1 VDWESR
7 ALTEADISDLQT
19 YLTTE
24 VNDLTAA
31 VVWANVPDTNI
42 TESSVVQHQ
51 SALTITES
59 QISDLSHFIPTDLL
73 TDYGF
78 VDNSIDWDT
87 AFSWGDHS
95 TVGYIT
101 TAYGGAPYYIVAAN
115 DSSAT

>member
-1 VDWESR
+1 
-7 ALTEADISDLQT
+7 
-19 YLTTE
+19 
-24 VNDLTAA
+24 
-31 VVWANVPDTNI
+31 WANVPDTNI

-115 DSSAT
+115 DSSATLKNRADYICEGTEDETEINNSLALGNVKL